1 MSVNPNILLKSNTIA
16 FNKSLKAA
24 SRANNEIIEHR
35 EKSKKSYA
43 LRDLRTKM
51 AQSAA
56 QTRQKNLKQAGLI
69 VLKYKQHIEQEMK
82 QKRRAYDNQIFR
94 IIRDTSLSPAQR
106 NEKKRM
112 LGLKLD
118 EFLLDKYVEASRIKL
133 FEEFKSATGIDYLLE
148 IENTRQSLMPPA
160 PSALLGRKK
169 SKRGKKANKKANRKT
184 IKKGKKKGTKKRGS
198 K

>member
-24 SRANNEIIEHR
+24 SRANKEIMEHR
-35 EKSKKSYA
+35 EKSTKSYA
-43 LRDLRTKM
+43 LRDLRRQM
-51 AQSAA
+51 AESAA
-56 QTRQKNLKQAGLI
+56 QTRQKYLKQAGLI
-69 VLKYKQHIEQEMK
+69 VLKYKQHTEQEMK
-82 QKRRAYDNQIFR
+82 QKRRDYDNQISR

-118 EFLLDKYVEASRIKL
+118 EFLLNKYVEASRIKL
-133 FEEFKSATGIDYLLE
+133 FEEFKSATGIDYLLQIEE
-148 IENTRQSLMPPA
+148 IRQSLMPPV
-160 PSALLGRKK
+160 PSGLAGRRK
-169 SKRGKKANKKANRKT
+169 SKRGKKANKKANKKT